1 MSLLKDSTDQ
11 LREGGLGTAILVGLV
26 SLPFAVVLS
35 WPLESE
41 SVAGTPIVIA
51 AVVAGYLY
59 RPRSDLSTRGG
70 VAAGL
75 TGGAPIVLWSS
86 LATVAQL
93 QTYQPLV
100 AAVTQPWLRLVVAV
114 GAGVV
119 AVAVGTVV
127 LGGIGYLGGAIGGW
141 LYGQFGGEPPAR
153 PSV

>member
-1 MSLLKDSTDQ
+1 MSLRKDHADSLTG
-11 LREGGLGTAILVGLV
+11 GGLGTAILVGLA

-35 WPLESE
+35 WPLGSE

-59 RPRSDLSTRGG
+59 RPRSDLSTRAG
-70 VAAGL
+70 VATGLAGGL
-75 TGGAPIVLWSS
+75 LIVLWSS
-86 LATVAQL
+86 LATVGQL

-100 AAVTQPWLRLVVAV
+100 EAVTQSWLRLAVAV

-119 AVAVGTVV
+119 SVAISVVV
-127 LGGIGYLGGAIGGW
+127 LASIGYLGGAIGGW
-141 LYGQFGGEPPAR
+141 LYDRFGREPSAR